1 MTNAESL
8 VREYLA
14 AMERRDL
21 PAARAMLAPEFEM
34 TFPGDRKFSTLE
46 QLVEFGATR
55 YQSVGK
61 RYERFDTVKDGA
73 SSIVYCFGTLHGRWL
88 DGTSF
93 TDVRFIDRFA
103 ISEDKFT
110 QQLVWNDLGE
120 VLHEQ
125 P

>member
-34 TFPGDRKFSTLE
+34 TFPGDLKFSTLE

-125 P
+125 S